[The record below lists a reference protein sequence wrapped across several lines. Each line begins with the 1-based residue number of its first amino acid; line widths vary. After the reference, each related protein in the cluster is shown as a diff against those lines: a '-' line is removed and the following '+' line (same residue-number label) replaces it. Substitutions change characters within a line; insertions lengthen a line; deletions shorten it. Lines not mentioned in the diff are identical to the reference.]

1 MNVHKHKHN
10 AKNEN
15 KDTLWKMKTK
25 IQKQKTTIY
34 IYIYKHAQS
43 WRLGSLKAKRLRLL
57 KVAIKISRSSKVE
70 KLRSLKI
77 VVDTLEEPECV

>member
-1 MNVHKHKHN
+1 MQRMKIKTHCEKWRQKY
-10 AKNEN
+10 KN
-15 KDTLWKMKTK
+15 KKP
-25 IQKQKTTIY
+25 QY

>member
-1 MNVHKHKHN
+1 
-10 AKNEN
+10 
-15 KDTLWKMKTK
+15 
-25 IQKQKTTIY
+25 
-34 IYIYKHAQS
+34 
-43 WRLGSLKAKRLRLL
+43 LGSLKAKRLRLL